1 MKLIEKIKEN
11 SQWNKFKKSYE
22 KLVNMKKFEE
32 CIELCKSKL
41 DNFNNI
47 YYIDYLYTY
56 MCYSF
61 MCMDDVKSFI
71 DTKDKIVGK
80 QQMLLPKYY
89 ELLIILDQCSNTFND
104 RYADFTDINNRKNLG
119 IGLTAYFVLK
129 KEIDEIKLAID
140 GQKKLNKSTVNH
152 IKKSNLPVL
161 KRLFERVI

>member
-1 MKLIEKIKEN
+1 MKLIEKIREN
-11 SQWNKFKKSYE
+11 NQWNKFKKNYE
-22 KLVNMKKFEE
+22 KLVNKKKFEE

-41 DNFNNI
+41 DNFNSI
-47 YYIDYLYTY
+47 YYIDYLYTN

-71 DTKDKIVGK
+71 DTKDKIVSK

-89 ELLIILDQCSNTFND
+89 ELLIILDQSRNTFND
-104 RYADFTDINNRKNLG
+104 RYADFTDINNRKDIG

-161 KRLFERVI
+161 KRLLERVI